1 MVDKWKRVKDK
12 GLITTAMF
20 LDLRKA
26 VDVIDHSL
34 LLQKLKANGISGA
47 EHAWFRSYLTNTKQ
61 FVQCNRV
68 NSNVDSCLNWET
80 HISQLIERV
89 SPKIALLNRLA
100 GFLDTKILMR
110 IYKQQSSPC
119 SDRLWIYRIA

>member
-68 NSNVDSCLNWET
+68 NSNVDSCLNWEP

-100 GFLDTKILMR
+100 GFLDTKILLR
-110 IYKQQSSPC
+110 IYKQQSSPY

>member
-1 MVDKWKRVKDK
+1 MYIHKNHLIKSPGLYTIYVKNR
-12 GLITTAMF
+12 
-20 LDLRKA
+20 RKKKN
-26 VDVIDHSL
+26 SL
-34 LLQKLKANGISGA
+34 ISGA

-68 NSNVDSCLNWET
+68 NSNVDSCLNWEP

-100 GFLDTKILMR
+100 GFLDTKILLR
-110 IYKQQSSPC
+110 IYKQKNLPVI
-119 SDRLWIYRIA
+119 D